1 MGRYGRSTQL
11 VPGKPENLEQRGLFE
26 EYVKLGSKR
35 SLKQLKPLT
44 DKSWETIQV
53 WSQKFCWVK
62 RSREEDAK
70 LIDNIS
76 LESPKENFE
85 RRKLIL
91 SLINKM
97 IKDIAKLDADG
108 NVIGSEFPAKN
119 VFDLRTLIELRD
131 EQLGQKDKP
140 KISSQGGTTNID
152 KAVFIIKK

>member
-1 MGRYGRSTQL
+1 MGRSGRTTQL
-11 VPGKPENLEQRGLFE
+11 VPGKPENLEQRALFE

-35 SLKQLKPLT
+35 SLKQLIPLT

-53 WSQKFCWVK
+53 WSQKFTWVK
-62 RSREEDAK
+62 RAREEDAK
-70 LIDNIS
+70 MIDNIS
-76 LESPKENFE
+76 LESPKENYE

-97 IKDIAKLDADG
+97 IKDVAKLDESG
-108 NVIGSEFPAKN
+108 NVIGSNFPARN

-131 EQLGQKDKP
+131 EQLGVKDKS
-140 KISSQGGTTNID
+140 KITPNGGTTNID